1 MVDKDKLPRHI
12 AIIMDGNGRWARRRG
27 LPKNFGH
34 RAGIKT
40 VEKIIKAC
48 SELGIEVLTLYAFS
62 LENWQRPRK
71 EVDALMRLLDN
82 FLVKK
87 ADEFNKNNIRLIGI
101 GEKERLPLF
110 IQEKLERAIEATKR
124 NTGLTLNLALS
135 YSGRSEIVNAA
146 RRIASLVK
154 EGRLRLSEIDEQ
166 LFSRYLY
173 TANLPEPDLLI
184 RTSGEMRISNFLLWQ
199 ISYTELYISPKLWP
213 GFTKKD
219 LLIAIRDFQNRE
231 RRFGR

>member
-1 MVDKDKLPRHI
+1 MIDKDKLPRHI
-12 AIIMDGNGRWARRRG
+12 AVIMDGNGRWARRRG

-48 SELGIEVLTLYAFS
+48 SELGVEILTLYTFS
-62 LENWQRPRK
+62 LENWQRPKK
-71 EVDALMRLLDN
+71 EVGALMKLLDN

-87 ADEFNKNNIRLIGI
+87 VDEFNKNNIRVVAI

-110 IQEKLERAIEATKR
+110 VQKSLERAIEATEK

-135 YSGRSEIVNAA
+135 YGGRSEIVNAV
-146 RRIASLVK
+146 RSIASEVK
-154 EGRLRLSEIDEQ
+154 RGKCKLSEIDEQ

-173 TANLPEPDLLI
+173 TANLSDPDLLI

-213 GFTKKD
+213 DFTKKD

>member
-1 MVDKDKLPRHI
+1 MIDKDKLPRHI
-12 AIIMDGNGRWARRRG
+12 AVIMDGNGRWARRRG

-48 SELGIEVLTLYAFS
+48 SELGIEILTLYTFS
-62 LENWQRPRK
+62 LENWQRPKK
-71 EVDALMRLLDN
+71 EVDALMKLLDN

-87 ADEFNKNNIRLIGI
+87 VDEFNKNNIRVVAI

-110 IQEKLERAIEATKR
+110 VQKSLERAIEATEK

-135 YSGRSEIVNAA
+135 YGGRSEIVNAV
-146 RRIASLVK
+146 RSIASEVK
-154 EGRLRLSEIDEQ
+154 RGKCKLSEIDEQ

-173 TANLPEPDLLI
+173 TANLSDPDLLI

-213 GFTKKD
+213 DFTKKD

>member
-1 MVDKDKLPRHI
+1 MIDKDKLPRHI

-48 SELGIEVLTLYAFS
+48 SELGIEILTLYTFS
-62 LENWQRPRK
+62 LENWQRPKK
-71 EVDALMRLLDN
+71 EVDALMKLLDN

-87 ADEFNKNNIRLIGI
+87 VDEFNKNNIRVVAI
-101 GEKERLPLF
+101 GEKKRLPLF
-110 IQEKLERAIEATKR
+110 VQKSLERAIEATEK
-124 NTGLTLNLALS
+124 NAGLTLNLALS
-135 YSGRSEIVNAA
+135 YGGRSEIVNAA

-154 EGRLRLSEIDEQ
+154 GGKLRLNEIDER

-173 TANLPEPDLLI
+173 TANLPDPDLLI

-213 GFTKKD
+213 DFTKKD
-219 LLIAIRDFQNRE
+219 LLSAIRDFQNRE